1 MKYLLGLI
9 NMMHHAPTKL
19 NQFVIGMWFHIT
31 IYFRKYTCHICTV
44 CANSSEKWS
53 KLFLMWRL
61 CWVSN
66 KLFSATPLESQTTYT
81 QWRHKSKISEK
92 LGRCGRKNM
101 LWPYLKIWDW
111 DWIFDRAVKA
121 IASLGV
127 RSPWYSVLQLYL
139 QRRLFLTLKCL
150 ILEEHSLTI
159 RHCQRH

>member
-1 MKYLLGLI
+1 MPYINCANFRTNPIWKYVTSVLKYLLGLI

-101 LWPYLKIWDW
+101 LWPYPQSKY
-111 DWIFDRAVKA
+111 
-121 IASLGV
+121 
-127 RSPWYSVLQLYL
+127 PVL
-139 QRRLFLTLKCL
+139 
-150 ILEEHSLTI
+150 H
-159 RHCQRH
+159 